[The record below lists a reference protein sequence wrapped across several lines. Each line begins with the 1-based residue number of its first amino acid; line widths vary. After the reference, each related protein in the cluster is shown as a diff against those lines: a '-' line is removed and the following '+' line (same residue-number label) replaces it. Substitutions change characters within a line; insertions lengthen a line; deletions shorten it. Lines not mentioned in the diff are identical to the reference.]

1 MKEKSYSILTDSIL
15 NSIGSLKKKIPTLLE
30 HKTEREG
37 MLPNSFYGASFILI
51 PKPDME
57 TTKKENYR
65 PSSLMNID
73 AKTSVTYLQT
83 EFNSISKRSHT
94 TIKSVSSEGC
104 RDDSTYTN
112 H

>member
-1 MKEKSYSILTDSIL
+1 
-15 NSIGSLKKKIPTLLE
+15 
-30 HKTEREG
+30 
-37 MLPNSFYGASFILI
+37 
-51 PKPDME
+51 ME
-57 TTKKENYR
+57 PVLFLFQNQTWRQQKKENYR